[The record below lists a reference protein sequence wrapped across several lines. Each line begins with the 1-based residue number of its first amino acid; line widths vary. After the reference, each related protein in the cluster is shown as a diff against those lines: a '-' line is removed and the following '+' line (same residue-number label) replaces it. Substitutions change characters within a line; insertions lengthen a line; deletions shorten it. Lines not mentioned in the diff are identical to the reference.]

1 MKNDLTSKQIKELML
16 EFSPKSDGYVLKL
29 SRVQFED
36 LVEESTDIDISD
48 NEESNGKRLKS
59 LFKTCTDEQANSL
72 ITALRAVWPNM
83 SLNCSRLSLGVA
95 LC

>member
-1 MKNDLTSKQIKELML
+1 MNRLTNKQIRELMN

-29 SRVQFED
+29 SRAQFEN
-36 LVEESTDIDISD
+36 LVEEATDIDISD

-72 ITALRAVWPNM
+72 ITALRAV
-83 SLNCSRLSLGVA
+83 
-95 LC
+95 